1 MRSIVLSALAA
12 GFAQAYTVTNVG
24 LFMFKNIDPLVVPGK
39 YTSHMH
45 SFFGSDAIT
54 ANTKTSEELQKGCST
69 AKNPNDYST
78 YWVPTLYHVDGS
90 NYTAVPIFRFSAY
103 YVDVNSAEIAIP
115 QNMKLLAGNATATS
129 QDGVDGNA
137 GIQWFCDSQAGEEK
151 DDAAFPTETCKYH
164 LQTLLLFPDCANPDT
179 LEYAY
184 SANPD
189 WVDGYGKNRCP
200 IGMKRIPRLRF
211 SIRYDLRNILPDGW
225 SGSPP
230 LELACG
236 SSYCSHGD
244 FINGWLPEAADNM
257 VKDASSNDREYFQ
270 VSGPNGAGDEG
281 SLCDAE
287 DAQDSDPTHGTSDYW
302 ESVMMVNPGIST
314 LLFFW
319 STYSSE
325 DGESLAIAPSE

>member
-12 GFAQAYTVTNVG
+12 GFAQACTVTNVR
-24 LFMFKNIDPLVVPGK
+24 LFMLKNIDPLVVPGR

-54 ANTKTSEELQKGCST
+54 ANTKTSEELQNSCST
-69 AKNPNDYST
+69 AKNPQRLFD
-78 YWVPTLYHVDGS
+78 LLS

-115 QNMKLLAGNATATS
+115 QNMELLAGNATATS

-137 GIQWFCDSQAGEEK
+137 GIQWFRDSQAGEDK
-151 DDAAFPTETCKYH
+151 DDAAFPEKTCKYH

-211 SIRYDLRNILPDGW
+211 SIRYDLRKILPDGW
-225 SGSPP
+225 SGTPP

-244 FINGWLPEAADNM
+244 FINGWLPEAAENM

-270 VSGPNGAGDEG
+270 VLGPNGTGDEG

-302 ESVMMVNPGIST
+302 ESVKMMVNPGIFT
-314 LLFFW
+314 LLFFQ
-319 STYSSE
+319 STYISE
-325 DGESLAIAPSE
+325 DGESLAITPSQ

>member
-12 GFAQAYTVTNVG
+12 GLAQAYTVTNVG

-103 YVDVNSAEIAIP
+103 YVDVSSAEIAIP

-137 GIQWFCDSQAGEEK
+137 GIQWFCDSQEGEEK
-151 DDAAFPTETCKYH
+151 DDAAFPNETCKCH

-184 SANPD
+184 SANPN
-189 WVDGYGKNRCP
+189 WVDGYGENRCP

-211 SIRYDLRNILPDGW
+211 SIRYDLREILPGGW

-244 FINGWLPEAADNM
+244 FINGWLPEAAENM
-257 VKDASSNDREYFQ
+257 VKDAASNDREYFQ
-270 VSGPNGAGDEG
+270 VTGPNGAGDEG

-302 ESVMMVNPGIST
+302 ESVKMMGMSKNST
-314 LLFFW
+314 LVRR
-319 STYSSE
+319 
-325 DGESLAIAPSE
+325 SLSRRRQF

>member
-12 GFAQAYTVTNVG
+12 GFAQAYTVTNVR
-24 LFMFKNIDPLVVPGK
+24 LFMLKNIDPLVVLGR

-54 ANTKTSEELQKGCST
+54 ANTKTSEELQNGCST

-90 NYTAVPIFRFSAY
+90 NYTAIPIFRFSAY
-103 YVDVNSAEIAIP
+103 HVDVNSAEIAIP

-137 GIQWFCDSQAGEEK
+137 
-151 DDAAFPTETCKYH
+151 AFPTKTCKYH
-164 LQTLLLFPDCANPDT
+164 LQTLLFFPDCANPDT

-189 WVDGYGKNRCP
+189 WVEGYGKNRCP

-211 SIRYDLRNILPDGW
+211 SIRYDLRKILPDGW
-225 SGSPP
+225 SGTPP
-230 LELACG
+230 LELAYG

-244 FINGWLPEAADNM
+244 FINGWLPEAAENM

-270 VSGPNGAGDEG
+270 VLGPNGAGDEG

-302 ESVMMVNPGIST
+302 ESVKMMVNPGIFT
-314 LLFFW
+314 LLFFR
-319 STYSSE
+319 STYISE
-325 DGESLAIAPSE
+325 DGESLAITPSQ